1 MALIG
6 RLMDEK
12 SSLKKG
18 SALLL
23 KEMAALKKQAEK

>member
-6 RLMDEK
+6 RLMEEK

-18 SALLL
+18 SAVLL
-23 KEMAALKKQAEK
+23 KEMGALKKQTEK